1 MTTEPVI
8 LAPEDTVA
16 EALAIVRREEI
27 TAALAATAYVCRP
40 PLETPTGKYLG
51 MLHIQRLLREPP
63 HASVGSFLDTG
74 VEPLRAEAPLG
85 QVTRTL
91 ATYNLM
97 SAPVVDEGEHLLG
110 AVTVDDVLDHIL
122 PEDWRDERHE
132 VTDE

>member
-1 MTTEPVI
+1 M
-8 LAPEDTVA
+8 
-16 EALAIVRREEI
+16 RREEI
-27 TAALAATAYVCRP
+27 TAALAATVYVCRP

-51 MLHIQRLLREPP
+51 MIHIQRLLREPP
-63 HASVGSFLDTG
+63 HESIGRYLDKAID
-74 VEPLRAEAPLG
+74 PLRPDAPLG
-85 QVTRTL
+85 HVTRTL